1 MKRFAAL
8 GAGVILLG
16 GCALP
21 VPVQVASWA
30 LDGISYLL
38 TEKSVADHGL
48 SVLAQKDCALLR
60 GLLDPS
66 EICRDFDDT
75 ATALADGS
83 SYSNFV
89 SFDVA
94 ADEDAAAI
102 AEFETAAGGSPDGLD
117 ETPSALDVT
126 EEGART
132 NARPILADGVET
144 AAALVSAAVAFVDSA
159 SLDEYP
165 AELVV
170 LDEALDEVAI
180 QYTAF
185 GDVEDVSPVRK
196 LADAIEDWKAHDE
209 VAIQYTAFGDVEDV
223 SPVRKLVDA
232 IEDWKAQITQVAQTT
247 RVADTGK
254 EPAAGFYF
262 VIGSVREHA
271 NARKLRSRYRVLTP
285 SVLSAKLDKA
295 TVFRVVV
302 GPFDQDQA
310 KDFHKRIFR
319 AGISDSWAIRVKP
332 GEWSM
337 AMVDPPAIAP
347 VQVAVLGRSV
357 EELADVGE
365 WSNAVRYI
373 RSLALRFID

>member
-8 GAGVILLG
+8 GAGILFLG

-21 VPVQVASWA
+21 VPVQIASWA
-30 LDGISYLL
+30 LDGISYLM
-38 TEKSVADHGL
+38 TEKSVADHGI
-48 SVLAQKDCALLR
+48 SVLAQKDCAVLR
-60 GLLDPS
+60 GLLDPG
-66 EICRDFDDT
+66 EFCRDFDSS
-75 ATALADGS
+75 ATALADGGD
-83 SYSNFV
+83 YSVLF
-89 SFDVA
+89 SPGDIDDA
-94 ADEDAAAI
+94 ADRDIAAI
-102 AEFETAAGGSPDGLD
+102 AEFETAAGGDT
-117 ETPSALDVT
+117 EAASALDPT

-144 AAALVSAAVAFVDSA
+144 AAALISAAVAFKDSA

-165 AELVV
+165 AELGV
-170 LDEALDEVAI
+170 LDEAIGAPAI

-185 GDVEDVSPVRK
+185 GDVEDVSPVGK
-196 LADAIEDWKAHDE
+196 LAAAAKDWKAH
-209 VAIQYTAFGDVEDV
+209 
-223 SPVRKLVDA
+223 
-232 IEDWKAQITQVAQTT
+232 TT

-262 VIGSVREHA
+262 VIGSFREHA

-285 SVLSAKLDKA
+285 SVLSVKLDKA
-295 TVFRVVV
+295 PVFRVVV
-302 GPFDQDQA
+302 GPFDEDQA

-347 VQVAVLGRSV
+347 IEVAVLGRTT
-357 EELADVGE
+357 EELAVAGE

-373 RSLALRFID
+373 RSLALMVID

>member
-21 VPVQVASWA
+21 VPVQIASWA

-60 GLLDPS
+60 GLLDPK

-75 ATALADGS
+75 ATALADGGNYNLLFS
-83 SYSNFV
+83 SGEI
-89 SFDVA
+89 DA
-94 ADEDAAAI
+94 ATDEDIDAI
-102 AEFETAAGGSPDGLD
+102 AEFETAAGPAK
-117 ETPSALDVT
+117 TPSVFDVT

-144 AAALVSAAVAFVDSA
+144 AAALVSAAVAFEDSE

-170 LDEALDEVAI
+170 LDVAIDEPAI

-185 GDVEDVSPVRK
+185 GDVEDLSPVREIT
-196 LADAIEDWKAHDE
+196 DAIDEWKAE
-209 VAIQYTAFGDVEDV
+209 A
-223 SPVRKLVDA
+223 
-232 IEDWKAQITQVAQTT
+232 T
-247 RVADTGK
+247 RLADTGK

-262 VIGSVREHA
+262 VIGSFREHA
-271 NARKLRSRYRVLTP
+271 NARKLRSRYRALTP
-285 SVLSAKLDKA
+285 SVLSAKLDRA

-302 GPFDQDQA
+302 GPFDEDQA
-310 KDFHKRIFR
+310 KDFHKRIFK

-347 VQVAVLGRSV
+347 IEVAVLGRTT
-357 EELADVGE
+357 EELADSSAGE
-365 WSNAVRYI
+365 WSSAVRYI
-373 RSLALRFID
+373 RSLALRVIY

>member
-8 GAGVILLG
+8 GAGIILLG

-21 VPVQVASWA
+21 VPIQVASWA

-38 TEKSVADHGL
+38 TEKSVADHGI

-60 GLLDPS
+60 GLLDP
-66 EICRDFDDT
+66 EEFCRDFDDT

-83 SYSNFV
+83 SYSDFV
-89 SFDVA
+89 SFDED

-102 AEFETAAGGSPDGLD
+102 AEFETAAGAPT
-117 ETPSALDVT
+117 ETPSALDVM

-144 AAALVSAAVAFVDSA
+144 AAALISAAVAFGDSA
-159 SLDEYP
+159 SLAEYP
-165 AELVV
+165 VELVV
-170 LDEALDEVAI
+170 LDETVDEPAI
-180 QYTAF
+180 RYTAFGDVEKAIDGPAIRYTAF
-185 GDVEDVSPVRK
+185 GDVEDVPPVRK
-196 LADAIEDWKAHDE
+196 LAA
-209 VAIQYTAFGDVEDV
+209 
-223 SPVRKLVDA
+223 A
-232 IEDWKAQITQVAQTT
+232 IEDWKAQTTRVVDTTQVVDITQMAQQTT
-247 RVADTGK
+247 QVADTGE

-262 VIGSVREHA
+262 VIGSFREHA
-271 NARKLRSRYRVLTP
+271 NARKLRSRYRALTP
-285 SVLSAKLDKA
+285 SVLSAKLNES

-302 GPFDQDQA
+302 GPFDEAQA
-310 KDFHKRIFR
+310 KDYHRRIFK

-337 AMVDPPAIAP
+337 ALVDPPAIAP
-347 VQVAVLGRSV
+347 IEVAVLGRTS

-365 WSNAVRYI
+365 WGAAVRYI
-373 RSLALRFID
+373 RSLALRVID